1 MNRHLACAVVSEE
14 QQIGFRAKFES
25 DLPRRQQRI
34 ENSGAANAL
43 GARIGFRARAPGLQH
58 RLRDHLSPAPRS
70 RPGVR
75 TSPRY
80 AQMQM

>member
-43 GARIGFRARAPGLQH
+43 GARIGFRARAPGSST
-58 RLRDHLSPAPRS
+58 DCENLSPAPRS